1 MWSFS
6 RKCITLYCQYKLYNM
21 QKTIAKEHICI
32 DLILQKKGLKKTEL
46 AKRLGVNRQTL
57 YAYLEGNITL
67 ENIIKIA
74 KALEVE
80 TWQLFKPSGNE
91 LMGFVEFNGQ
101 IYRIQSK
108 SDLENLLEQIE

>member
-1 MWSFS
+1 
-6 RKCITLYCQYKLYNM
+6 M

-32 DLILQKKGLKKTEL
+32 DLILQKKGLKKTDL

-67 ENIIKIA
+67 ENIIKIS

-80 TWQLFKPSGNE
+80 IWELFKPSENE
-91 LMGFVEFNGQ
+91 LTGFIEFNGQ
-101 IYRIQSK
+101 VYRIQSK
-108 SDLENLLEQIE
+108 SDLENLIKIIHK